1 MFKGGK
7 APLHFETYLFGT
19 GCRSFVLMGYV
30 TSHPEMLQQVAGVT
44 HQFLSFL
51 ADVVPRGE

>member
-1 MFKGGK
+1 MFKAGK

-19 GCRSFVLMGYV
+19 GYSWFVLMGNV

-51 ADVVPRGE
+51 VDVVPH